1 MRALRKSSLRE
12 IRKSLGRYLAILAI
26 VALGVGFFCGLRV
39 CRDAMVE
46 TGDDYLDRQS
56 MYDYRL
62 VSTVGFDQGDA
73 DAFAGISGVT
83 AAAGAVSQDALVDV
97 TGLDMSGVVI
107 FNSLTEDVNE
117 ISLTAGR
124 LPRAKNEAVVDAQF
138 FPVDSIGK
146 KIVLS
151 DANDEDTL
159 DMFASREYTIV
170 GLGNSPTYLNYE
182 RGSTS
187 LGTGSVMAFAYIPY
201 EGFDCDYYT
210 DIYIRLDTE
219 GEIYSDEYQTGVE
232 QYEDSMTRSGESQA
246 RERFETLVGDARS
259 ELDDGIAEYDEGYAE
274 YREERDKAE
283 RELLDARD
291 EIVAGRAD
299 IITGE
304 QVIRES
310 EQELRDGRAEY
321 DSGRRELNSAESELE
336 SAEASTYAQLDATE
350 AQLNAQLASARE
362 GMAQIE
368 QSGVLEQY
376 EQLTAAAAQLQ
387 PAVDQL
393 QAARDELNATGETL
407 RSGIAAAEQSIAGLT
422 GEKQS
427 ALAGLEAQREALEEE
442 INALEAELATLRPGD
457 DAQIAEINAQLAQWR
472 PQLAQLQQDLP
483 ATAADYETRIAAAQQ
498 TRDELSTQADAAQ
511 QTLTGLTTERDNAL
525 APLKSELS
533 QVENAIYDKEAELSW
548 LDPAVDADR
557 IAILQGEISALKGRK
572 DELDGQISAIQS
584 DYDGRISAAQSDYDT
599 LSGQLA
605 QAERDLSDLQAER
618 DTVLG
623 DMNSQIATLQGN
635 IAAAEATL
643 GTLTP
648 SPDAERRAQI
658 EAALAEKRPA
668 LEGVNNDITATTA
681 DYDGRIAAAQAQKT
695 ELEGQLAQYEATY
708 DASLAAIDAQLTP
721 LLEQLAPVQ
730 AGLDA
735 IEEGGYVTTYQQLQ
749 AAVPQLEAGIAQVQA
764 GREQAGSE
772 FASARRQISNG
783 RAELRDALAQIE
795 DGERELADGRA
806 ELEDAKVE
814 LADGIAEYEDG
825 REQADREFM
834 QAERE
839 LADARGEIADARE
852 KISEI
857 DEPDVYVLD
866 RSANIGYACFES
878 DSQIVESIAMV
889 FPLFFFMVAALVCMT
904 TMTRM
909 VDEQRTQ
916 IGVLKAMGYTSHAIM
931 GKFVFYSGSAATI
944 GSVIGF
950 FFGSAVFPKVIW
962 MAYSLMYGFAEIEL
976 VFDCGM
982 GALALAAALLC
993 SVGATWFSV
1002 RRELSLAPAQLLR
1015 PAAPKAGKRILLERI
1030 RPLWRR
1036 LSFMHKLTIRNIFRY
1051 KKRLVMMVIGI
1062 GGCTALL
1069 VTGMGIRDSISDVV
1083 NYQFDEITLYD
1094 VSVTFVDAQDE
1105 AAQETFRR
1113 EAGEGADVLFVH
1125 ESSVDV
1131 SAGDVTKSVYLV
1143 STQAENLEGF
1153 IDMHMGGTP
1162 VSLPGEGEAVIS
1174 QGLSESLGAGVGDT
1188 ITVRDSDM
1196 NPAQLTISGVF
1207 ENYVYNYVYVRP
1219 ETLKTQWGYAP
1230 EVKSA
1235 YVAVSDDA
1243 DPRAA
1248 AAALSSLDGVANV
1261 SANLDMRDRVN
1272 SMMESL
1278 DYIVMLIVFS
1288 AGALAFIVLYNLTN
1302 INITERTREIATVK
1316 VLGFF
1321 PRETASYVFS
1331 ENFLLC
1337 FIAALTGLP
1346 MGKALHAFVMAQI
1359 RIDMIRFDV
1368 RVSLLSY
1375 AISVAL
1381 TFVFAILVNLALRVK
1396 LEKINMAESLKTV
1409 E

>member
-1 MRALRKSSLRE
+1 MKALQKSSLRE

-73 DAFAGISGVT
+73 DAFADISGVT

-124 LPRAKNEAVVDAQF
+124 LPRAGNEAVADAQF

-151 DANDEDTL
+151 EANDEDTL
-159 DMFASREYTIV
+159 DMFAYREYTIV

-210 DIYIRLDTE
+210 DIYVRLDTE

-232 QYEDSMTRSGESQA
+232 QYEDSMTHSGESQA
-246 RERFETLVGDARS
+246 RERFETLVGDAES
-259 ELDDGIAEYDEGYAE
+259 ELDDGVAEYDEGYTE
-274 YREERDKAE
+274 YLEQRDEAE
-283 RELLDARD
+283 RELLDALDELTAGRA
-291 EIVAGRAD
+291 EIVAN
-299 IITGE
+299 E
-304 QVIRES
+304 QRLKDS
-310 EQELRDGRAEY
+310 EQELRDGRAQY

-336 SAEASTYAQLDATE
+336 SAEESTYAQLNSTQAELE
-350 AQLNAQLASARE
+350 AQLATVQS

-368 QSGVLEQY
+368 ASGVLEQY
-376 EQLTAAAAQLQ
+376 QQLTDAVAQLESGVSQ
-387 PAVDQL
+387 A
-393 QAARDELNATGETL
+393 QAARDQLNATGEQL
-407 RSGIAAAEQSIAGLT
+407 RGGLAAAEQSISDLT
-422 GEKQS
+422 GAKQS
-427 ALAGLEAQREALEEE
+427 ALAALEEQRAALENE
-442 INALEAELATLRPGD
+442 IAALEAELATLQPGD
-457 DAQIAEINAQLAQWR
+457 DERIAELNAQLAELR
-472 PQLAQLQQDLP
+472 SRREGLQGTLNS
-483 ATAADYETRIAAAQQ
+483 TSADYETRIAEAQATRDGLSAQATAAQGNV
-498 TRDELSTQADAAQ
+498 SA
-511 QTLTGLTTERDNAL
+511 LTAERDNAL
-525 APLKSELS
+525 SPLRNELA
-533 QVENAIYDKEAELSW
+533 QVEGDISAKREELAG
-548 LDPAVDADR
+548 LDPATAADQ
-557 IAILQGEISALKGRK
+557 IAALQGEISALEGRQG
-572 DELDGQISAIQS
+572 ELNGQISSLQS
-584 DYDGRISAAQSDYDT
+584 DYDGRIAALQGEYDA
-599 LSGQLA
+599 LAGQLA
-605 QAERDLSDLQAER
+605 QAESDLTALQNER
-618 DTVLG
+618 DAALG
-623 DMNSQIATLQGN
+623 ELNGQISAVDGE
-635 IAAAEATL
+635 IAAAEAEL
-643 GTLTP
+643 STLTP

-668 LEGVNNDITATTA
+668 LENTVGEISSTTA
-681 DYDGRIAAAQAQKT
+681 SYDGQIAAAQAQRDT
-695 ELEGQLAQYEATY
+695 LQAQLSQYEAAYDGALAQIEGQLSTLQN
-708 DASLAAIDAQLTP
+708 QLS
-721 LLEQLAPVQ
+721 QAQ
-730 AGLDA
+730 AGLAA
-735 IEEGGYVTTYQQLQ
+735 IEEGGYIASYQQMQ
-749 AAVPQLEAGIAQVQA
+749 AALPQLESGLAQVQA
-764 GREQAGSE
+764 GREQADRE
-772 FASARRQISNG
+772 FASARSQISSG

-795 DGERELADGRA
+795 DGERQLAEGRV

-814 LADGIAEYEDG
+814 LADGVEEYEDG
-825 REQADREFM
+825 RAQADREFM

-916 IGVLKAMGYTSHAIM
+916 IGVLKAMGYTSRAIM
-931 GKFVFYSGSAATI
+931 GKFIFYSGSAATI

-950 FFGSAVFPKVIW
+950 FFGSTVFPKVIW

-976 VFDCGM
+976 VFDWGM

-1002 RRELSLAPAQLLR
+1002 RRELNLAPAQLLR

-1051 KKRLVMMVIGI
+1051 KKRLVMMIIGI

-1143 STQAENLEGF
+1143 STQAESLEGF
-1153 IDMHMGGTP
+1153 IDMHRGETP
-1162 VSLPGEGEAVIS
+1162 VALPGEGEAVIS
-1174 QGLSESLGAGVGDT
+1174 LGLSESLGAGVGDT

-1207 ENYVYNYVYVRP
+1207 ENYVYNYVYARP
-1219 ETLKTQWGYAP
+1219 ETLKAQWGYAP

-1235 YVAVSDDA
+1235 YVAVTDDV
-1243 DPRAA
+1243 DPREE

-1346 MGKALHAFVMAQI
+1346 MGKALHAFVMAQVK
-1359 RIDMIRFDV
+1359 IDMLRFDV

-1375 AISVAL
+1375 AVSVAL

>member
-62 VSTVGFDQGDA
+62 VSTVGFDTEDA
-73 DAFAGISGVT
+73 EAFAGISGVT

-97 TGLDMSGVVI
+97 TALDMSGVVV
-107 FNSLTEDVNE
+107 FNSLTDDVNE

-124 LPRAKNEAVVDAQF
+124 LPRAASEAVADAQF

-151 DANDEDTL
+151 ETNDEDTL
-159 DMFASREYTIV
+159 DMFAFREYTIV

-187 LGTGSVMAFAYIPY
+187 LGTGAVMAFAYIPY

-219 GEIYSDEYQTGVE
+219 GEIYSDEYQAGVE
-232 QYEDSMTRSGESQA
+232 QYEDSVTHSGESQA
-246 RERFETLVGDARS
+246 RERFETLVGDAES
-259 ELDDGIAEYDEGYAE
+259 ELDDGVAEYDEGYTE
-274 YREERDKAE
+274 YLEQRDEAE
-283 RELLDARD
+283 RELLDALD
-291 EIVAGRAD
+291 EITAGRAD
-299 IITGE
+299 IIVGE
-304 QVIRES
+304 QVLKDS
-310 EQELRDGRAEY
+310 EQELIDGRAQY
-321 DSGRRELNSAESELE
+321 DSGRRELNSAESQLE
-336 SAEASTYAQLDATE
+336 SAEESTYAQLNETQAQLE
-350 AQLNAQLASARE
+350 AQLATVQD

-368 QSGVLEQY
+368 ESGVLEQY
-376 EQLTAAAAQLQ
+376 AQLTEGVSQLESGVAQ
-387 PAVDQL
+387 A
-393 QAARDELNATGETL
+393 QAARDELNATGEQL
-407 RSGIAAAEQSIAGLT
+407 RGGLAAAEEAVSILSGQK
-422 GEKQS
+422 EE
-427 ALAGLEAQREALEEE
+427 ALEQLEGRRAALEEE
-442 INALEAELATLRPGD
+442 IAALEAELATLQPGD
-457 DAQIAEINAQLAQWR
+457 DARIAELNAQLA
-472 PQLAQLQQDLP
+472 DLRSQRDGVQG
-483 ATAADYETRIAAAQQ
+483 ALDSASADYEARIGEAQAA
-498 TRDELSTQADAAQ
+498 RDGLSTQATAAQ
-511 QTLTGLTTERDNAL
+511 GNVSALTTERDNAL
-525 APLKSELS
+525 APLQGELS
-533 QVENAIYDKEAELSW
+533 QVEGDISAKRSELSA
-548 LDPAVDADR
+548 LDPEADAER
-557 IAILQGEISALKGRK
+557 IAALQGEIASLESRKG
-572 DELDGQISAIQS
+572 ELDGQIAGVQS
-584 DYDGRISAAQSDYDT
+584 DYEGRIATAQGEYDALAEQLSQAEGSLSALQDERDAALGD
-599 LSGQLA
+599 LNGQLSA
-605 QAERDLSDLQAER
+605 ID
-618 DTVLG
+618 G
-623 DMNSQIATLQGN
+623 D
-635 IAAAEATL
+635 IAAAEAEL
-643 GTLTP
+643 ATLTP
-648 SPDAERRAQI
+648 SPDADRRAEI

-668 LEGVNNDITATTA
+668 LESVAAEIASTAA
-681 DYDGRIAAAQAQKT
+681 NFDNQIAAAQTQRDTLQEQLTQYEAAYDAALAQI
-695 ELEGQLAQYEATY
+695 EGQLAALQ
-708 DASLAAIDAQLTP
+708 
-721 LLEQLAPVQ
+721 EQLAQAQ
-730 AGLDA
+730 AGLA
-735 IEEGGYVTTYQQLQ
+735 VIEEGGYIESYQQMQ
-749 AAVPQLEAGIAQVQA
+749 AALPQLESGLAQVEA
-764 GREQAGSE
+764 GREQADRE
-772 FASARRQISNG
+772 FASARSQISSG

-795 DGERELADGRA
+795 DGEQQLIDGRA
-806 ELEDAKVE
+806 ELEDAKAE
-814 LADGIAEYEDG
+814 LADGIEEYEDG
-825 REQADREFM
+825 RTQADREFM

-878 DSQIVESIAMV
+878 DSQIVESISMV

-916 IGVLKAMGYTSHAIM
+916 IGVLKAMGYTSRAIM
-931 GKFVFYSGSAATI
+931 GKFIFYSGSAATI

-950 FFGSAVFPKVIW
+950 FFGSTVFPRVIW

-976 VFDCGM
+976 VFDWGM
-982 GALALAAALLC
+982 GALALGAALLC

-1002 RRELSLAPAQLLR
+1002 RRELNLAPAQLLR

-1030 RPLWRR
+1030 RPLWRH

-1051 KKRLVMMVIGI
+1051 KKRLVMMIIGI

-1094 VSVTFVDAQDE
+1094 VSVTFTEAQGE
-1105 AAQETFRR
+1105 EAQEAFRR
-1113 EAGEGADVLFVH
+1113 EAGEDTQALFVH

-1131 SAGDVTKSVYLV
+1131 SAGNVTKSVYLV
-1143 STQAENLEGF
+1143 STQAESLDGF
-1153 IDMHMGGTP
+1153 IDMHMGETP
-1162 VSLPGEGEAVIS
+1162 VALPGAGEAVIS
-1174 QGLSESLGAGVGDT
+1174 QGLAESLGVGVGDA

-1219 ETLKTQWGYAP
+1219 NTLEAQWGYAP

-1235 YVAVSDDA
+1235 YVAVA
-1243 DPRAA
+1243 EGMDPREE

-1359 RIDMIRFDV
+1359 KIDMIRFDV
-1368 RVSLLSY
+1368 RVSLLSC